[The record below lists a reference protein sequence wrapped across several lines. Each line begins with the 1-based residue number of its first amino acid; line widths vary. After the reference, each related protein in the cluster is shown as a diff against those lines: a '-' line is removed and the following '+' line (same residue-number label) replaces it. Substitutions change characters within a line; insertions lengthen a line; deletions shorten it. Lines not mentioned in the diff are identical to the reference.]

1 MRPPR
6 RILPNLPDVFLR
18 RMFQCLTYR
27 ELCKAECVCRRWQ
40 NIVLML
46 MRRNIHEITIEQF
59 GASTISAEQLV
70 PLRRLTVTCPANA
83 FDFQAGIIR
92 RSRLTLVRLTTD
104 IQFLSNLQYVYVN
117 KDERRKYFSNVEE
130 LWLLVIS
137 CTDDITERFLHIEE
151 MLFSEITKLTI
162 QVHVTTNHCK
172 NVATVVRAF
181 SLRHPKAS
189 IHLELH
195 ADGSSMII
203 TQLHE
208 LEALS
213 IDRIKVIC
221 TDFDLPT
228 LRLDQL
234 YEVMRKRELLAK
246 NIALRDW
253 TLFISGCTPITA
265 NPIDTLRISS
275 CTIDS
280 VDDLIKS
287 IQLTVQQQLP
297 SDGKK
302 KVKRSKT
309 VAAVEVEKKDTTRK
323 IVRKVVKRR
332 KKPFIKKLEI
342 AGQCTLRGLQF
353 LQNKAHIELQK
364 RLNIA
369 VPELEVDCE
378 DIYYCW

>member
-1 MRPPR
+1 MRAPR
-6 RILPNLPDVFLR
+6 KIIPNLPDVFLR
-18 RMFQCLTYR
+18 RMFQFLSYK
-27 ELCKAECVCRRWQ
+27 ELCMAECVCRRWQ
-40 NIVLML
+40 SIVLAL

-59 GASTISAEQLV
+59 GASVLSAHQVV
-70 PLRRLTVTCPANA
+70 PLRRLTVTCPADA

-92 RSRLTLVRLTTD
+92 RSRLSLVRLTTD
-104 IQFLSNLQYVYVN
+104 VQFLANLQYVYVN

-137 CTDDITERFLHIEE
+137 CTDDVIERFLHIEE
-151 MLFSEITKLTI
+151 MLFSEITKLTL
-162 QVHVTTNHCK
+162 QVHVMRGLCK

-195 ADGSSMII
+195 ADDSSLILSQMD
-203 TQLHE
+203 E
-208 LEALS
+208 LQAIS
-213 IDRIKVIC
+213 IERIKIIC
-221 TDFDLPT
+221 TDFDLPR

-234 YEVMRKRELLAK
+234 YEIMGKRELLAK

-253 TLFISGCTPITA
+253 TLIVNGCTPLIA
-265 NPIDTLRISS
+265 HPIDTLRISS

-280 VDDLIKS
+280 VDDLIRS
-287 IQLTVQQQLP
+287 IQLAIKQQITT
-297 SDGKK
+297 DGKK

-309 VAAVEVEKKDTTRK
+309 VAAVELEKTDPTKKTVRRV
-323 IVRKVVKRR
+323 VRKR

-353 LQNKAHIELQK
+353 LQNKAH
-364 RLNIA
+364 
-369 VPELEVDCE
+369 VELEKCLRMAAPDLVVDCE

>member
-70 PLRRLTVTCPANA
+70 PLRRLTVTCPTNA

-104 IQFLSNLQYVYVN
+104 IQFLSNLQYVS
-117 KDERRKYFSNVEE
+117 KK
-130 LWLLVIS
+130 
-137 CTDDITERFLHIEE
+137 
-151 MLFSEITKLTI
+151 
-162 QVHVTTNHCK
+162 
-172 NVATVVRAF
+172 
-181 SLRHPKAS
+181 
-189 IHLELH
+189 
-195 ADGSSMII
+195 
-203 TQLHE
+203 
-208 LEALS
+208 
-213 IDRIKVIC
+213 
-221 TDFDLPT
+221 
-228 LRLDQL
+228 
-234 YEVMRKRELLAK
+234 
-246 NIALRDW
+246 
-253 TLFISGCTPITA
+253 SG
-265 NPIDTLRISS
+265 
-275 CTIDS
+275 
-280 VDDLIKS
+280 
-287 IQLTVQQQLP
+287 
-297 SDGKK
+297 
-302 KVKRSKT
+302 
-309 VAAVEVEKKDTTRK
+309 
-323 IVRKVVKRR
+323 KRR

>member
-1 MRPPR
+1 MRAPR
-6 RILPNLPDVFLR
+6 RIIPNLPDVFLR
-18 RMFQCLTYR
+18 RMFQFLSYR
-27 ELCKAECVCRRWQ
+27 ELCMAECVCRRWQ
-40 NIVLML
+40 SIVLAL

-59 GASTISAEQLV
+59 GASQLSAHQVV
-70 PLRRLTVTCPANA
+70 PLRRLTVTCPADA

-92 RSRLTLVRLTTD
+92 RSRLSLVRLTTD
-104 IQFLSNLQYVYVN
+104 VQFLANLQYVYVN

-137 CTDDITERFLHIEE
+137 CTDDVIERFLHIEE
-151 MLFSEITKLTI
+151 MLFSEITKLTL
-162 QVHVTTNHCK
+162 QVHVLRGLCK

-195 ADGSSMII
+195 ADDSSLILSQMDE
-203 TQLHE
+203 LH
-208 LEALS
+208 AIS
-213 IDRIKVIC
+213 IDRIKIIC
-221 TDFDLPT
+221 TDFDLPR

-234 YEVMRKRELLAK
+234 YEIMRKRELLAK

-253 TLFISGCTPITA
+253 TLIVNGCTPLIA
-265 NPIDTLRISS
+265 HPIDTFRISS

-287 IQLTVQQQLP
+287 IQITIKQQTTA
-297 SDGKK
+297 DGKK
-302 KVKRSKT
+302 RVKRSKT
-309 VAAVEVEKKDTTRK
+309 VAAVELEKTDPSKK
-323 IVRKVVKRR
+323 IVRRVVKKR

-353 LQNKAHIELQK
+353 LQNKAHVELEK
-364 RLNIA
+364 RLRTA
-369 VPELEVDCE
+369 APDLVVDCE